1 MRWSQ
6 FPLRSMVFSRSPEVH
21 PLQPN
26 HFFILSIS
34 SNRRKFTFLEPPDP
48 IARNL
53 AVDITPYFQ
62 YQVASVRQPEKGL
75 LILDIRG
82 KAPKVPRVDLHIF
95 SAWILDYIGKKGWSL
110 NASIPLPKK
119 HFSFRAGAKKE
130 LWVFRRK
137 GGQGI

>member
-1 MRWSQ
+1 
-6 FPLRSMVFSRSPEVH
+6 MVFSRSPEVH

-34 SNRRKFTFLEPPDP
+34 GNRRKFTFLEPPDP

-53 AVDITPYFQ
+53 AVDINPYFP

-82 KAPKVPRVDLHIF
+82 KAPKGTSSRIHVRMRFVL
-95 SAWILDYIGKKGWSL
+95 IG
-110 NASIPLPKK
+110 AI
-119 HFSFRAGAKKE
+119 
-130 LWVFRRK
+130 
-137 GGQGI
+137 